1 MLPPSHSLADN
12 VPKPGYMALTGWV
25 NVAGTWVFP
34 NSSPCQW
41 AHMYLMLLRPSL
53 ISMNSW
59 EDRYNYF
66 LVVTSLAE
74 RHHLL
79 ISSCCFFVLGAPWD
93 RCSPLPPPCRVHV
106 SAVTGRCRTW
116 NGNEICG
123 NEQLTHHLNL
133 PSNSK
138 EDCCLRWSPGSQQPG
153 WSSRSAAAE
162 AGWLDEAACKSTG
175 SQLLLQARVF
185 AWCLLLEPGVLL
197 LSGICMQLYLVRAL
211 LLLFISKPTSNWGL

>member
-1 MLPPSHSLADN
+1 M
-12 VPKPGYMALTGWV
+12 
-25 NVAGTWVFP
+25 
-34 NSSPCQW
+34 
-41 AHMYLMLLRPSL
+41 
-53 ISMNSW
+53 
-59 EDRYNYF
+59 
-66 LVVTSLAE
+66 VTSLAE

-93 RCSPLPPPCRVHV
+93 RCSPLPPPHRVHV

-133 PSNSK
+133 PSNSE
-138 EDCCLRWSPGSQQPG
+138 EDSV
-153 WSSRSAAAE
+153 AFAE
-162 AGWLDEAACKSTG
+162 ALVPSSLAEALNQLQLKLGDDEAACKSTG

-211 LLLFISKPTSNWGL
+211 LLLFISKPTSHWGLQWFSLEADIADLSHCCYLPSCRGTPKKQTKNWC

>member
-25 NVAGTWVFP
+25 YVAGTWMFP
-34 NSSPCQW
+34 NSSPCRW

-74 RHHLL
+74 RYHLL
-79 ISSCCFFVLGAPWD
+79 ISSYCCFVLGAPWN

-123 NEQLTHHLNL
+123 NEQLIHHLNL
-133 PSNSK
+133 PSNSE
-138 EDCCLRWSPGSQQPG
+138 EDSVAFTEALVP
-153 WSSRSAAAE
+153 SSLAE
-162 AGWLDEAACKSTG
+162 ALDQLQLKLGDLMKQPASLLDHSCSRPG
-175 SQLLLQARVF
+175 CLPGVCYWSQGCCCSLVF
-185 AWCLLLEPGVLL
+185 AC
-197 LSGICMQLYLVRAL
+197 SCI
-211 LLLFISKPTSNWGL
+211 

>member
-41 AHMYLMLLRPSL
+41 AHMYLILLRPSL

-133 PSNSK
+133 PSNSE

-153 WSSRSAAAE
+153 WSSQSAAAE
-162 AGWLDEAACKSTG
+162 AGWWWSSLQVYWITAAPSGQGVCLVFVTG
-175 SQLLLQARVF
+175 AR
-185 AWCLLLEPGVLL
+185 GVAALW
-197 LSGICMQLYLVRAL
+197 YLHAVVSSKG
-211 LLLFISKPTSNWGL
+211 FIIVIYF